1 MEMNSDWIGWNIYT
15 EQKKT
20 GWYLCTVEDVGGR
33 FVMPLYCHEYPPG
46 NFCWEGKASGEI
58 IAVCPFPKPYDGPS
72 RKEIVDEINAIF

>member
-1 MEMNSDWIGWNIYT
+1 
-15 EQKKT
+15 
-20 GWYLCTVEDVGGR
+20 
-33 FVMPLYCHEYPPG
+33 MPLYCHEYPPG